1 VAERRKLQLSPHTL
15 RVKLRAAER
24 DEVEPRVIAAT
35 SRAESVGRKQESDE
49 VGVKARRRCP

>member
-1 VAERRKLQLSPHTL
+1 LQLPPHTL

-35 SRAESVGRKQESDE
+35 SRAEPVDGQQERDE
-49 VGVKARRRCP
+49 VRVRARERGP